1 MPRGK
6 KNNKDKER
14 KEENNRLKS
23 EFDKRKKELKSSIV
37 RDIEIY
43 TMAQR
48 RIESKEALA
57 LWGGD
62 KQNVAGYLQ
71 NFINYNKEVLSFLG
85 IECRMSTTEMAIILT
100 ASQMVGCAPL
110 ISPVT
115 GKQCG
120 NLRVLSEYKEDIDGI
135 IPLIKGDIDLKYRKD
150 LRLNNSPFAH
160 PPIYLECI
168 KFIEDFN
175 QLDKTHWKKFTNLYK
190 EQRLPSSST
199 DWGKYAIR
207 SYDPNQRLKYPNK
220 INQLVNEHPEWL
232 ELMYVLSL
240 AIAEVQS
247 KATPR
252 SVRQNYSACIVHVKH
267 IIPYQKIR
275 PIKELKIHKND
286 PIPIQNIKHIGNNI
300 LNNMSTFAC
309 AWSFNI
315 TKLYERYVQYIFEG
329 VSKKLNG
336 RLFNNNKYQI
346 TGQRPSWGLNY
357 LEPDVILKYGKEDVI
372 IDAKYKSHMMN
383 LKSCT
388 EILKDTFR
396 KDLHQVLAYSSLSEM
411 KEKKIILC
419 YPCTAIIHKKLIL
432 NSSFNSS
439 RAIIYLLGIPLNK
452 NFTKEITNHVYGILM
467 NDKISN

>member
-1 MPRGK
+1 MLGK
-6 KNNKDKER
+6 R
-14 KEENNRLKS
+14 KKLGGKREEEKIRLKS
-23 EFDKRKKELKSSIV
+23 EFDKRRKELNSAIV

-48 RIESKEALA
+48 RIEAKEAMA
-57 LWGGD
+57 LWGGVKRD
-62 KQNVAGYLQ
+62 VAVYLQ
-71 NFINYNKEVLSFLG
+71 NFINYNKDVLSFLG
-85 IECRMSTTEMAIILT
+85 IECRLSTSEMAIILT

-120 NLRVLSEYKEDIDGI
+120 NCRVLSEYKEDFDGI
-135 IPLIKGDIDLKYRKD
+135 IPLINGDIDLKYRKD
-150 LRLNNSPFAH
+150 LRLNHSPFAH

-175 QLDKTHWKKFTNLYK
+175 QLDETHWKKFTNFYK

-199 DWGKYAIR
+199 DWGKYALR
-207 SYDPNQRLKYPNK
+207 SYDPTQRLKYPNK
-220 INQLVNEHPEWL
+220 INQLVIEHPEWL
-232 ELMYVLSL
+232 ELMFVLSI

-247 KATPR
+247 KATPN
-252 SVRQNYSACIVHVKH
+252 SVRQNYSANIVHLKH
-267 IIPYQKIR
+267 KIPYQKIR
-275 PIKELKIHKND
+275 PKKELKIHKND
-286 PIPIQNIKHIGNNI
+286 PVPIQNIKQIGNNI

-309 AWSFNI
+309 AWTFNI
-315 TKLYERYVQYIFEG
+315 TKLYERYVQYIFEE

-346 TGQRPSWGLNY
+346 TGQRPSWSLHY
-357 LEPDVILKYGKEDVI
+357 LEPDVILQYGREDVI

-383 LKSCT
+383 LKSGT
-388 EILKDTFR
+388 EILRDSFR

-419 YPCTAIIHKKLIL
+419 YPCKVIIHKKLIL

-452 NFTKEITNHVYGILM
+452 NSTKEITNYIYGILM
-467 NDKISN
+467 NDKIS